1 MLLSY
6 CYSYQDCL
14 QLKKI
19 KRSTPQD
26 ISDDVRE
33 FLSST
38 TAALLQKMK
47 WDDEDDYEDIDED
60 DKHAFE
66 SLRKVC
72 IQFMS
77 T

>member
-1 MLLSY
+1 M
-6 CYSYQDCL
+6 
-14 QLKKI
+14 
-19 KRSTPQD
+19 PQD